1 VTDPPPGAGIL
12 EEREVPSAG
21 VAGKMYRM
29 VRTAGGWQH
38 VDATCDAWAIK
49 GTCYHVEELN
59 MENGTETT
67 KALAVIE
74 ELEDT
79 AIVARISGQ
88 ITAEWVYRF
97 PVKGQ
102 EVVGLS
108 VDGVEA
114 AARECAKLGE
124 AIREIDVR
132 LEYEDEHEA
141 RFVARAGRYAVSKD
155 GQEILLDVAIRAKRQ
170 PKMMKLRD
178 GGTQFNEF
186 WYEVGV
192 TKAVRN
198 AKEALLP
205 EAVKVKIMAEAEN
218 AGRVRQVT
226 AARPKPPLVRQS
238 PPPVRTHAEIM
249 GEPEAARPEEQQQA
263 EPEAIPAA
271 APQDVKNLPEL
282 WKAAKTLGYET
293 KKAVL
298 ADLGVSDDTQ
308 IGDAQAAW
316 VELQKVAAAR
326 KAERLG

>member
-1 VTDPPPGAGIL
+1 
-12 EEREVPSAG
+12 
-21 VAGKMYRM
+21 
-29 VRTAGGWQH
+29 
-38 VDATCDAWAIK
+38 
-49 GTCYHVEELN
+49 

-79 AIVARISGQ
+79 AIVARINGQ

-205 EAVKVKIMAEAEN
+205 EAVKVTIMAEAEK
-218 AGRVRQVT
+218 AGRVRRVN
-226 AARPKPPLVRQS
+226 
-238 PPPVRTHAEIM
+238 
-249 GEPEAARPEEQQQA
+249 EPQQA
-263 EPEAIPAA
+263 PPRQQRRPTPAERVAAEEPMMSTID
-271 APQDVKNLPEL
+271 QMIHV
-282 WKAAKTLGYET
+282 AKTSLGYRDEGEI
-293 KKAVL
+293 L
-298 ADLGVSDDTQ
+298 AALELNSRTQ
-308 IGDAQAAW
+308 IGDVQVAFAKLRQI
-316 VELQKVAAAR
+316 VLSQK
-326 KAERLG
+326 KAENGLA